1 MQQNNPV
8 NDSSSLSN
16 EDVIGENQ
24 KLLILHKVFN
34 ELTDK
39 ENSENEEEKKK

>member
-8 NDSSSLSN
+8 SDPTSMSS

-34 ELTDK
+34 ELTEG
-39 ENSENEEEKKK
+39 ENSEKEEEKKK